1 MRAPPDRRRHH
12 VCSPLAVGVDGARLS
27 DAQGIDGLHDRRSDR
42 ACGDRYRALLLFEI
56 SQDRFRVDIG
66 DAVVGCGA
74 DDRMDLAGA
83 VARFPDWCG
92 SSAGVDRRRNLA
104 LAPLPLAQAF
114 GLTNPLPVDAYRSHA
129 DHRRDLDQGL
139 MSLA

>member
-1 MRAPPDRRRHH
+1 MVSLRPRTGIATQQLIAVADRSTRFYDRGHSGHNWNPSELLRAAPDRHRDH

-74 DDRMDLAGA
+74 DDRMDLAG
-83 VARFPDWCG
+83 
-92 SSAGVDRRRNLA
+92 
-104 LAPLPLAQAF
+104 
-114 GLTNPLPVDAYRSHA
+114 
-129 DHRRDLDQGL
+129 DLSPFFHPA
-139 MSLA
+139 MSRVLG